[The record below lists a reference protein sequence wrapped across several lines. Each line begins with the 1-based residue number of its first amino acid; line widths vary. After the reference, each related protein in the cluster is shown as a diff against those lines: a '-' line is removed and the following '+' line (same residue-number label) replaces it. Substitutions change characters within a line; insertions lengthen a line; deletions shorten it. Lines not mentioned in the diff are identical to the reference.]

1 MLLPLKPLNKQIQKE
16 FGKGDGVNGP
26 KLLQKKLNV
35 EDTFKQSNFQKF
47 NEFNYKRNLYAE
59 SALHN
64 EDLRQKCY

>member
-47 NEFNYKRNLYAE
+47 N
-59 SALHN
+59 
-64 EDLRQKCY
+64 